1 MRATSLPATLRPA
14 LGPVSVAI
22 VAGLLLAPFAAIDP
36 ARGVTFSNA
45 PFSDEA
51 WNLIGAR
58 NLVLFGHPSTD
69 EWRTWLLTI
78 PFTAIQTAALTVFGL
93 DLVVA
98 RLVVIATVALTG
110 AVIAAGLGPAIG
122 SLRAWIAGVA
132 YVTSAL
138 VLYYGRLAFLEPM
151 VGAFLA
157 IGVVSV
163 VPAGRGRALQWGVVG
178 GLALALAV
186 MTKAVAVAASGAIV
200 AVVALAAFRHAWA
213 RRWTLGA
220 LLSAGVVAMA
230 WGGLVLWPRREEVA
244 TVVGVIY
251 PPFGFPRDLAEL
263 VRQLGVFPLE
273 DGVLPLTAP
282 LLVLAILGIARTA
295 RRARA
300 ERIARRIGDPPVE
313 ASVEAPPGWW
323 ILPVAAFAALAVSV
337 LLMGIVTYQP
347 NRYAVAF
354 LPLAAIV
361 GGWALPD
368 RLTVPDRSTRA
379 VAGLIVLAI
388 SVQGV
393 VLQAYWVRHGGDELA
408 RIQPAAAAIPP
419 GASVAGQYAPLV
431 AFREPVRAI
440 VPFET
445 VNDGDLYELGV
456 RYVIWTDGGPAWTAL
471 HPEAWAARR
480 TLGCMT
486 WGIGVVRSCLYALP

>member
-1 MRATSLPATLRPA
+1 MRATSLPAAVRPA
-14 LGPVSVAI
+14 LGPASVAI

-36 ARGVTFSNA
+36 VRGVTFSNA

-78 PFTAIQTAALTVFGL
+78 PFTAIQAAAFAVFGL

-110 AVIAAGLGPAIG
+110 AVITGALGSAIG
-122 SLRAWIAGVA
+122 PVRAWIAGVA

-138 VLYYGRLAFLEPM
+138 VLYYGRLAFLEPI

-157 IGVVSV
+157 VGVVSV
-163 VPAGRGRALQWGVVG
+163 VPARRGRALHWGVVG

-186 MTKAVAVAASGAIV
+186 MTKAVAVAAAGAIV
-200 AVVALAAFRHAWA
+200 VVVALAAFGHAWA

-220 LLSAGVVAMA
+220 LLSSGVVAMA

-244 TVVGVIY
+244 AVVGVIY
-251 PPFGFPRDLAEL
+251 PPFAFPRDLAEL

-273 DGVLPLTAP
+273 DGILPLTLP
-282 LLVLAILGIARTA
+282 LLLLAILGIARTA
-295 RRARA
+295 RRAGA
-300 ERIARRIGDPPVE
+300 ERIARRLG
-313 ASVEAPPGWW
+313 AAPAETLPGWW
-323 ILPVAAFAALAVSV
+323 IAPVAAFVALAVSV

-347 NRYAVAF
+347 NRYVVAF

-368 RLTVPDRSTRA
+368 RLTLPDRSTRA
-379 VAGLIVLAI
+379 VAGLLVLAI
-388 SVQGV
+388 SAQGV
-393 VLQAYWVRHGGDELA
+393 LLQAYWVRHGGDELA
-408 RIQPAAAAIPP
+408 RIQAAAEAIPP
-419 GASVAGQYAPLV
+419 GAAVAGQYAPLV
-431 AFREPVRAI
+431 ALREPVRAI

-456 RYVIWTDGGPAWTAL
+456 RYVIWTDGGPDWAAL
-471 HPEAWAARR
+471 HPGAWAARR